1 MRRLLLLGASSLLLA
16 GCGGDE
22 GDGGSSARTTTTR
35 GYEPS
40 GVIRVVYDPPKSE
53 AAREARQ
60 VLRLGGTDGVAKGF
74 TNAFK
79 LPRDLRIHV
88 VNKFT
93 GPYYDPGTRTITLSY
108 GFVEYVARLL
118 LANNPELAKD
128 QNELGKQ
135 WAAINGFILVH
146 EFGHAFVDLF
156 DLPVLGR
163 EEDAADAMA
172 SVFMTEFVDGGAEY
186 AFDAAN
192 FFDLLSARQRELAP
206 SDYWDEHSLD
216 KQRAYSIVCWIAGAN
231 EQDYEVIK
239 EAGILGED
247 RLRSCPAEYQQRV
260 KAWNKLLQ
268 PHLRRPE

>member
-1 MRRLLLLGASSLLLA
+1 MRRLLLPALALLVA
-16 GCGGDE
+16 GCGGDD
-22 GDGGSSARTTTTR
+22 DGGNSATTKTTR

-40 GVIRVVYDPPKSE
+40 GVIKVVYDPPKSE
-53 AAREARQ
+53 AAKEARQ
-60 VLRLGGTDGVAKGF
+60 VLRLGGTDGVAEGF
-74 TNAFK
+74 TGSFK
-79 LPRDLRIHV
+79 LPRDLTIHA

-93 GPYYDPGTRTITLSY
+93 GPFYDPSTRTITLSY

-118 LANNPELAKD
+118 LDNNPALAQD

-146 EFGHAFVDLF
+146 EFGHALVDLF

-172 SVFMTEFVDGGAEY
+172 AVFMTEFVDGGAEY

-206 SDYWDEHSLD
+206 SDYWD
-216 KQRAYSIVCWIAGAN
+216 
-231 EQDYEVIK
+231 
-239 EAGILGED
+239 
-247 RLRSCPAEYQQRV
+247 
-260 KAWNKLLQ
+260 
-268 PHLRRPE
+268 